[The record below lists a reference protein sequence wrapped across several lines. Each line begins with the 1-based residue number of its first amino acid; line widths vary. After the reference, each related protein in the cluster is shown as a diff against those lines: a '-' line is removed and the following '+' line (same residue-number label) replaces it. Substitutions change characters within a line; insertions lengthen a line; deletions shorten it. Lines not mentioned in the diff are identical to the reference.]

1 MIKLEFDVHS
11 DYLGSNKEVTVIL
24 PNPHTWEGDREPM
37 KVLYLLHGLGDDHTF
52 WSRRTNIEDF
62 VSDRN
67 LMVVMPDGDVSWY
80 CDMVHGKKYFSYL
93 TEELPYFI
101 KTMFNVSTKREDT
114 FIGGASMG
122 GYGAFKA
129 GMTCP
134 EKYGKVFTYSAAV
147 DLTVLQQ
154 WIDHDLMENAMGPYE
169 EAVKTNANSF
179 ILAEEAKASGKE
191 LPEVYIW
198 CGTEDF
204 LYQASIN
211 LRDKLTELGI
221 KHQYHEC
228 PGTHEWPCWNGA
240 LPDTINWLLE

>member
-24 PNPHTWEGDREPM
+24 PNPHTWERDREPM

-101 KTMFNVSTKREDT
+101 KTMSQQR
-114 FIGGASMG
+114 
-122 GYGAFKA
+122 
-129 GMTCP
+129 
-134 EKYGKVFTYSAAV
+134 GKTHSSEELQWEA
-147 DLTVLQQ
+147 TVHSRQ
-154 WIDHDLMENAMGPYE
+154 E
-169 EAVKTNANSF
+169 
-179 ILAEEAKASGKE
+179 
-191 LPEVYIW
+191 
-198 CGTEDF
+198 
-204 LYQASIN
+204 
-211 LRDKLTELGI
+211 
-221 KHQYHEC
+221 
-228 PGTHEWPCWNGA
+228 
-240 LPDTINWLLE
+240 